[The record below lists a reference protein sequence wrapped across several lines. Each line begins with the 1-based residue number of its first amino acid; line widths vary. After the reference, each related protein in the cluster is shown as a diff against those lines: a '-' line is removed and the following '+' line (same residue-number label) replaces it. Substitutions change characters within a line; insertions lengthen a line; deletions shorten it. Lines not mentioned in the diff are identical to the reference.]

1 VDADVLLPSWRP
13 GTTRDAITRFLDD
26 VRAVPVEERVACF
39 DNDGTLWSER
49 PTYIQY
55 EFFVDA
61 LRRRVTSDA
70 ALAERE
76 EFAAVL
82 DGDVAQIGALGLDRV
97 ALALAGLFE
106 GLTPEAFAAEARAYM
121 DEATHACGR
130 SMRTMVYRPML
141 ELIDAL
147 RALDFTVAIST
158 GGGRE
163 FVRAISETIYDTPA
177 ELVVG
182 TGIDYDLVR
191 DDDGR
196 IELRRI
202 AQVHGAVNEG
212 AAKVANIQGS
222 LGRRPILAAGNSAG
236 DTEMLEWANL
246 GPGPHLALLV
256 DHDDASRE
264 YAYESRSETLAET
277 EPITITATRE
287 RWTVVSMARDWTMVF
302 T

>member
-1 VDADVLLPSWRP
+1 MNADVLLPSWRP
-13 GTTRDAITRFLDD
+13 GATRDAITRFLDD
-26 VRAVPVEERVACF
+26 VQTVPVEERVACF
-39 DNDGTLWSER
+39 DNDGTLWCER

-55 EFFVDA
+55 DFFVDA
-61 LRRRVTSDA
+61 LRRRIATDA

-82 DGDVAQIGALGLDRV
+82 GSDVAQIGALGLDRV

-106 GLTPEAFAAEARAYM
+106 GLTPEAFAAEARTYM
-121 DEATHACGR
+121 DGATHAFGR

-141 ELIDAL
+141 ELIEML

-196 IELRRI
+196 IELRRT

-212 AAKVANIQGS
+212 AAKVANIQSS

-236 DTEMLEWANL
+236 DAEMLEWANR

-264 YAYESRSETLAET
+264 YAYESRSETLAES
-277 EPITITATRE
+277 EPITTTATRK
-287 RWTVVSMARDWTMVF
+287 RWTVISMARDWTTIF